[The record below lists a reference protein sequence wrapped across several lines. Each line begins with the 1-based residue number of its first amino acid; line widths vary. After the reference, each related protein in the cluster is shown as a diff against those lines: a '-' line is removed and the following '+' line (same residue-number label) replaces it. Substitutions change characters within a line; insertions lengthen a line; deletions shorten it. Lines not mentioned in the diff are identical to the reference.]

1 MVTGLENLRSLVHEN
16 FIPALERCGIILS
29 RLLGIA
35 RFHESHKNIGFTSS
49 RISRLMDMVSCLTVV
64 ANKILLS
71 VMDELEHFSVFSVWL
86 RLEIE
91 KLSSPNH
98 VDELTEKE
106 ATMDNAKVLAYIQR
120 YLVSSPLALYFDEVT
135 SEDYTR
141 DEALLGDGG
150 GSLLEILDKHLK
162 RQEAGQPYMRAL
174 PRVDFLV
181 NYLTSRA
188 NSVFG
193 DIAEAQKQTVRF
205 GQATELSVGLEIE
218 RQDVY
223 LCSKGKNVTPP
234 PSPITLFSSDV

>member
-1 MVTGLENLRSLVHEN
+1 MVTGLENLRSLVHES

-35 RFHESHKNIGFTSS
+35 RFHESHKDIGFTAS
-49 RISRLMDMVSCLTVV
+49 RIGRLMDMVSCLTVV

-86 RLEIE
+86 KLEID

-106 ATMDNAKVLAYIQR
+106 ATMDNARVLTYIQR

-162 RQEAGQPYMRAL
+162 RQEAGQPYMKAL
-174 PRVDFLV
+174 PRVAFLV

-223 LCSKGKNVTPP
+223 LCSKGKNVSPHP
-234 PSPITLFSSDV
+234 PSPFSF